1 MTRTPI
7 VVPLGIAIAFQLLVL
22 TGMVAK
28 AAIPLWVGTE
38 IQVKTEPVDPRSM
51 FRGNYA
57 RLRYEFGTLPEDAL
71 EEEHSLR
78 MGEFVYVSLQR
89 GEEGQYEFAA
99 ASTTR
104 PTDGIFLRGRLQNNF
119 PPYFVKYGIEAF
131 FAPRRKGAAIGK
143 ESPRRRN
150 RDLDGYRQRTG
161 RAPGCHFWPEHG
173 ITH

>member
-131 FAPRRKGAAIGK
+131 FAPEEKAQQLERNLREGGTAILMVTGSGQAALQDVISGPNT
-143 ESPRRRN
+143 E
-150 RDLDGYRQRTG
+150 
-161 RAPGCHFWPEHG
+161 
-173 ITH
+173 

>member
-7 VVPLGIAIAFQLLVL
+7 AVLLGIAIAFQLLVL

-89 GEEGQYEFAA
+89 GEEGQYVFAA

-131 FAPRRKGAAIGK
+131 FAPEEKAQQLERNLREGGTAILMVTGSGQAALQDVISGPNT
-143 ESPRRRN
+143 E
-150 RDLDGYRQRTG
+150 
-161 RAPGCHFWPEHG
+161 
-173 ITH
+173 